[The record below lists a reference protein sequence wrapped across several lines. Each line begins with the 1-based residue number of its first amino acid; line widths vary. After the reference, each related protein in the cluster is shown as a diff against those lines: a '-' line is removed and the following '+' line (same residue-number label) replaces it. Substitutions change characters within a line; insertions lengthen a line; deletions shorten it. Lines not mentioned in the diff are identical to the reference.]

1 MSDKKRKILTLCLI
15 IDRDKNKILLAMKK
29 RGFGAGR
36 WNGFGGKVE
45 AGETIEQAT
54 IRECQEEGMV
64 TPLALEKVALH
75 DFEFTN
81 PEMDIMEVHAFVA
94 TTWSGEP
101 AETEEMRPQWFSIDA
116 IPYDLMWADDIHW
129 LPQVLTGDKLRTHFL
144 FGADDQVI
152 SHEMEVVSNF

>member
-1 MSDKKRKILTLCLI
+1 MPEKKRKILTLCMI
-15 IDRDKNKILLAMKK
+15 VDRDNDRILLAMKK
-29 RGFGAGR
+29 RGFGSGR

-64 TPLALEKVALH
+64 TPLALEKVAWH

-81 PEMDIMEVHAFVA
+81 PELPIMEVHAFVA

-101 AETEEMRPQWFSIDA
+101 VETEEMRPQWFSIDA

-129 LPQVLTGDKLRTHFL
+129 LPRVMAGEKLRTHFL
-144 FGADDQVI
+144 FDDADQVI
-152 SHEMEVVSNF
+152 GHELEVVEQF